1 MGPPQFD
8 WWQAVHKCPLCSHWG
23 VSIPSMDVKG
33 IEDIQDLLEGAWLHR
48 NLAERKPHTR
58 SLKREVTQVHVE

>member
-1 MGPPQFD
+1 
-8 WWQAVHKCPLCSHWG
+8 
-23 VSIPSMDVKG
+23 MDVKG